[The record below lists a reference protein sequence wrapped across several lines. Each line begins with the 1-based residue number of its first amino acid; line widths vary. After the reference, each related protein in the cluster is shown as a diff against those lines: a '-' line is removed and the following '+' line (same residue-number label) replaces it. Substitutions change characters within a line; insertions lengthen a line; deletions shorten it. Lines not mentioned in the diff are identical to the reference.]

1 MTAITV
7 FPKHFYGQLEN
18 VSIPN
23 PQLATSIDDGDL
35 EINLNTPITYSD
47 GTTVVT
53 IPFTLVIRNA
63 TTNYPETLHV
73 QAGELSVDGTKITL
87 AGLNQ
92 RGIDPSQDASDDVDY
107 LSGIAGRRADHPQG
121 SEVRISIHA
130 LDFKSMSKALLGE
143 IASGSPTWQIGREID
158 EDITIYANNGD
169 ANLPFWKYDSATSAF
184 VYSNDG
190 VSSTPFGTGAG
201 VTGGDGI
208 DVTLGVI
215 SVDTADTN
223 TFVKTSSGAADEN
236 KVIVLDASGQAAKG
250 FLSTNLTGDGSD
262 GDVVIS
268 SNTSLT
274 RDMYYDDLTVDVGFI
289 LNAAGYRVFVKGTLT
304 NNGTIDFSGNDGTAG
319 TDGGDGTD
327 ATNTPG
333 SVEGTG
339 GSAGAAGTG
348 GAARSSG
355 SISGSKEGKDGKIGK
370 AGGDGGVDS
379 GDAGTAGDA
388 GEAGDSQTLSLS
400 AAAGKAGKAG
410 KAGGTGG
417 AGGGG
422 GSAGGTGGSA
432 GTVGGAG
439 SVTASKVQARDVSTA
454 IQLIETGSTIG
465 ILTTGS
471 GAGGVGGSGSGG
483 GGGEGASPI
492 SEAGHGG
499 GGAGSGGSGGAG
511 SGGGTLLIVA
521 NNIVNSATGIISVDG
536 GDGGGGGNSGNG
548 GNGGNGG
555 YGGGGGGGAGGAGGG
570 AGGAGGNLILIYKN
584 LANSGSITA
593 AGGTGG
599 TGGAGGTGGTG
610 GTNDGTTGASGAT
623 GNTGDAGNAGLI
635 IQLAI

>member
-92 RGIDPSQDASDDVDY
+92 RGIDPSQDASGDVDY

-236 KVIVLDASGQAAKG
+236 KVIVLDAAGKAAADFIPEG
-250 FLSTNLTGDGSD
+250 VGPITGEIRMWSTASAPTGWLIANADAVSRTTYAALFAVVGTAYGVGDGSTTF
-262 GDVVIS
+262 
-268 SNTSLT
+268 NLP
-274 RDMYYDDLTVDVGFI
+274 
-289 LNAAGYRVFVKGTLT
+289 
-304 NNGTIDFSGNDGTAG
+304 DFRGRTPIGAG
-319 TDGGDGTD
+319 TGDATD
-327 ATNTPG
+327 ATAHALADK
-333 SVEGTG
+333 EGTETHTLITAEMPAHTHTYG
-339 GSAGAAGTG
+339 FTANAVGAGTAPGTSSAFTEGNTGSAGS
-348 GAARSSG
+348 GAAHNNLQPSLT
-355 SISGSKEGKDGKIGK
+355 INFIIKI
-370 AGGDGGVDS
+370 
-379 GDAGTAGDA
+379 
-388 GEAGDSQTLSLS
+388 
-400 AAAGKAGKAG
+400 
-410 KAGGTGG
+410 
-417 AGGGG
+417 
-422 GSAGGTGGSA
+422 
-432 GTVGGAG
+432 
-439 SVTASKVQARDVSTA
+439 
-454 IQLIETGSTIG
+454 
-465 ILTTGS
+465 
-471 GAGGVGGSGSGG
+471 
-483 GGGEGASPI
+483 
-492 SEAGHGG
+492 
-499 GGAGSGGSGGAG
+499 
-511 SGGGTLLIVA
+511 
-521 NNIVNSATGIISVDG
+521 
-536 GDGGGGGNSGNG
+536 
-548 GNGGNGG
+548 
-555 YGGGGGGGAGGAGGG
+555 
-570 AGGAGGNLILIYKN
+570 
-584 LANSGSITA
+584 
-593 AGGTGG
+593 
-599 TGGAGGTGGTG
+599 
-610 GTNDGTTGASGAT
+610 
-623 GNTGDAGNAGLI
+623 
-635 IQLAI
+635 